1 MTIEILTLYST
12 NRRFDFRSKKNP
24 IMMRLLVENLLRKI
38 FSLAALQKGDS
49 YRSWRLSLYY
59 K

>member
-1 MTIEILTLYST
+1 VTIEILTLYST
-12 NRRFDFRSKKNP
+12 SRRFDFRSKKNP
-24 IMMRLLVENLLRKI
+24 IMRLLVENLLRKI